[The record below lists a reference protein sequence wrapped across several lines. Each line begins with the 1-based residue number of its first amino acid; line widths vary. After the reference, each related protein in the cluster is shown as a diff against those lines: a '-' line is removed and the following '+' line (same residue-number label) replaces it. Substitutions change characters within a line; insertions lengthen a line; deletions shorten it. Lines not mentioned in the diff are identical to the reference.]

1 MYKNSEGYPD
11 QTQGDAI
18 NGVTDERNGS
28 EPWNVNT
35 GTVVG
40 RKL

>member
-1 MYKNSEGYPD
+1 MHKNSEGYPD

-18 NGVTDERNGS
+18 NGVRREERS

-35 GTVVG
+35 DTAVV
-40 RKL
+40 RKS

>member
-18 NGVTDERNGS
+18 NGVSERNGS
-28 EPWNVNT
+28 EPWNANT
-35 GTVVG
+35 GTAVG